1 MKVFRAYERRHSI
14 YNADICPTGSEDVSI
29 APLGTLSRH
38 SDIALSGS
46 SRKMNSVNDDCEIIH
61 RHTDAYETSPQRLV
75 RKGRWRVEKENV
87 SELPDI
93 YPRLLRPLI
102 VENREVS
109 EIGDRLWDFLTKLG
123 VHSVFDS
130 KRGRVLCCTQQLC
143 FVVQFWRRK
152 AQTHNDNSSS
162 NNNNVERINRNE
174 SDEEIILEILRRRG
188 CSWAMHK
195 VRSAL
200 KKYMVQL
207 QQQDH
212 HPKTHKHH
220 QFRRHSLNL
229 SPFPPP
235 PLCSNGFDRLGLI
248 SCKTKHIPT
257 NVTPIQFNGDESES
271 TSESSSTDNMFHADC
286 PCTPKAY

>member
-1 MKVFRAYERRHSI
+1 MKVFKAFERRHSI

-29 APLGTLSRH
+29 TPLGTYLGSV
-38 SDIALSGS
+38 IAWSGS
-46 SRKMNSVNDDCEIIH
+46 SRKMNGVNDDKTIH
-61 RHTDAYETSPQRLV
+61 RHIDAYETSPQRLV

-93 YPRLLRPLI
+93 YPRLFCPLI

-152 AQTHNDNSSS
+152 AQAHNNNS
-162 NNNNVERINRNE
+162 NNTNAERTNRNG
-174 SDEEIILEILRRRG
+174 SNEEIVVEILRRKG

-195 VRSAL
+195 VRLAL

-207 QQQDH
+207 QQQQH
-212 HPKTHKHH
+212 NRKTHQHQ
-220 QFRRHSLNL
+220 QFRRHSL
-229 SPFPPP
+229 
-235 PLCSNGFDRLGLI
+235 D
-248 SCKTKHIPT
+248 
-257 NVTPIQFNGDESES
+257 
-271 TSESSSTDNMFHADC
+271 
-286 PCTPKAY
+286 